1 MSEWSGGTCG
11 EGRGYSRVED
21 EAHTVRCEDGCAAAA
36 QQRPAGGVQWRS
48 YCRARARAAVQ
59 SKTGGERAGGRPA
72 GTVVGIYSSRDQ
84 VRVSAR

>member
-1 MSEWSGGTCG
+1 
-11 EGRGYSRVED
+11 
-21 EAHTVRCEDGCAAAA
+21 VRCGDGEDGCAAAA

-48 YCRARARAAVQ
+48 YCRARARAAVQQ

-84 VRVSAR
+84 VRVSARRGRTKRQIG

>member
-1 MSEWSGGTCG
+1 M
-11 EGRGYSRVED
+11 ED

-48 YCRARARAAVQ
+48 YCRARARAAIQ

-72 GTVVGIYSSRDQ
+72 GTVVGIYKLARLGQ
-84 VRVSAR
+84 GLSARRGRMKRQMVEASYLLL